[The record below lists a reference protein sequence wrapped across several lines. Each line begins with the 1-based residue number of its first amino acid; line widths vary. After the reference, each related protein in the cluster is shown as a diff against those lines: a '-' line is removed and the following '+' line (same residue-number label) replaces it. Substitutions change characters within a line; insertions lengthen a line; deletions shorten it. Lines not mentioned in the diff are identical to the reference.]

1 MEPKINILVVDD
13 DLNNIQVGINILKE
27 NKTYHL
33 IFATSGE
40 QALARVKE
48 RSFDLILLDILMQP
62 MDGFEVCKKL
72 QADPATREIPIIF
85 LTAKTDTTS
94 MIQGFELGGV
104 DYVTKPFNSHEL
116 NARVRTHLQ
125 LRCFHMQQMES
136 VQKEVIL
143 MLGDACEFRSA
154 ETGRHNQRIGQFSAL
169 LAELCGLSAAECEC
183 LRWAAPLHDIGKISI
198 PDAIL
203 QKPGKLTP
211 EEFAIIKTHSKAG
224 FDILSR
230 SDKQLMGAAAIIA
243 HEHHEYWN
251 GAGYPQGLQGEHIH
265 IYGRIVAI
273 VDVFDAL
280 LHRRVYKNAWH
291 FEETTEYLAKN
302 RGTQFDPDLLN
313 LFLENIERFKSI
325 HNTLRDDIDSSP
337 QDVH

>member
-1 MEPKINILVVDD
+1 MNILVVDD

-27 NKTYHL
+27 NKGYRI

-40 QALARVKE
+40 QALARVRE
-48 RSFDLILLDILMQP
+48 RSFDLILLDIIMHP
-62 MDGFEVCKKL
+62 MDGFEVCRRL
-72 QADPATREIPIIF
+72 QADPETREIPIIF
-85 LTAKTDTTS
+85 LTAKTDTES
-94 MIQGFELGGV
+94 IVQGFELGGV

-116 NARVRTHLQ
+116 NARVKTHLQ
-125 LRCFHMQQMES
+125 LRCFHMRQMES

-143 MLGDACEFRSA
+143 MLSDTCEFRSA

-169 LAELCGLSAAECEC
+169 LAELSGLPAAECEC

-203 QKPGKLTP
+203 KKPGKLTP
-211 EEFAIIKTHSKAG
+211 EEFSIIKTHSQAG
-224 FDILSR
+224 YEILNR
-230 SDKQLMGAAAIIA
+230 SDKQLMRSAAIIA

-251 GAGYPQGLQGEHIH
+251 GTGYPRGLKGTEIH

-280 LHRRVYKNAWH
+280 LHRRVYKKAWH
-291 FEETTEYLAKN
+291 FDETTAYLAQN
-302 RGTQFDPDLLN
+302 RAVQFDPELLDL
-313 LFLENIERFKSI
+313 FIDNIDRFRSI
-325 HNTLRDDIDSSP
+325 HQTLRDD
-337 QDVH
+337 V